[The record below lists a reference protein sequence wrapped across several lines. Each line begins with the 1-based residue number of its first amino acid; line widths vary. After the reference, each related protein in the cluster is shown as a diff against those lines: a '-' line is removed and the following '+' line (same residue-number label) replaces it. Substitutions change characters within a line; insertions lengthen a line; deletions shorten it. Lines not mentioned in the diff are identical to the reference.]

1 MRHGDDL
8 ESNALESRWHRH
20 VSLPDILAILSGGA
34 VGLVLAVIGGG
45 GSILATPALLYVVG
59 VANPHVAIG
68 TSAIAVSVNA
78 FANFVNHARR
88 GNVRWRCAMVFAG
101 SGVLG
106 AAIGAAIGKLTDA
119 QILLPLFA
127 LLMIVV
133 GIGMLRRQHSDTGQ
147 DVNLTRE
154 NAPKLIA
161 YGVGVGAVSGFFGIG
176 GGFLIVPGLIGAT
189 GMSMIQA
196 IGSSLLSVG
205 TFGATTAT
213 SYALDGLV
221 DWRIAGLF
229 IGGGFVGGL
238 LGAGL
243 ATHLSK
249 QRGALQRVFAVVVFA
264 VAAYM
269 LYRSL
274 IAPH

>member
-1 MRHGDDL
+1 M
-8 ESNALESRWHRH
+8 
-20 VSLPDILAILSGGA
+20 SLPDILAILSGSA
-34 VGLVLAVIGGG
+34 VGLVLALIGGG

-68 TSAIAVSVNA
+68 TSALAVSVNA
-78 FANFVNHARR
+78 FANLINHARR
-88 GNVRWRCAMVFAG
+88 GNVKWRCAMVFAG
-101 SGVLG
+101 AGVVGAALG
-106 AAIGAAIGKLTDA
+106 AALGKLTDA

-133 GIGMLRRQHSDTGQ
+133 GIFMLCPRKGDDNG
-147 DVNLTRE
+147 DIVLTRE

-161 YGVGVGAVSGFFGIG
+161 YGLGAGALSGFFGIG

-189 GMSMIQA
+189 GMTMLQA
-196 IGSSLLSVG
+196 VGSSLFSVG
-205 TFGATTAT
+205 SFGATTAA

-221 DWRIAGLF
+221 DWRIAALF
-229 IGGGFVGGL
+229 IGGGLVGGL
-238 LGAGL
+238 IGASF

-249 QRGALQRVFAVVVFA
+249 QRGALQRVFAGVVFA

-274 IAPH
+274 IAH

>member
-1 MRHGDDL
+1 MSTPDL
-8 ESNALESRWHRH
+8 
-20 VSLPDILAILSGGA
+20 LAILSGAA

-78 FANFVNHARR
+78 FANFINHARR
-88 GNVRWRCAMVFAG
+88 GNVRWRCAMVFAA
-101 SGVLG
+101 SGVVG
-106 AAIGAAIGKLTDA
+106 AAIGAAVGKITDA
-119 QILLPLFA
+119 KILLPLFA
-127 LLMIVV
+127 VLMIVV
-133 GIGMLRRQHSDTGQ
+133 GIAMLRRVHSDANG
-147 DVNLTRE
+147 DVRLTRE
-154 NAPKLIA
+154 NAPKLVA
-161 YGVGVGAVSGFFGIG
+161 YGLGVGTISGFFGIG

-189 GMSMIQA
+189 GMTMIQA

-205 TFGATTAT
+205 SFGATTAT
-213 SYALDGLV
+213 SYAFDGLI
-221 DWRIAGLF
+221 DWRIASLF
-229 IGGGFVGGL
+229 IGGGLVGGL
-238 LGAGL
+238 IGASF

-249 QRGALQRVFAVVVFA
+249 QRGALQRIFAGVVFA

-269 LYRSL
+269 LYRSV